1 MNTLGKQL
9 KLHIYGASHGP
20 EVGVLLEGVPA
31 GILITFDDFQ
41 EAIARRQPTMRGSTP
56 RKEKDRILIRSG
68 LKSGLTTGA
77 PILLSILNENIRSA
91 DYENQ
96 RAIPRPGHAD
106 WGAHV
111 KYKGYEDYRGGGMFS
126 ARLTVGIVAAGV
138 VAEKV
143 IKHYLKWDAY
153 QVSSKILQV
162 GKYEDVEKGLEAAIA
177 AKDSVGGKIQITI
190 DGIPTGIGEPYFYGL
205 DAALGQ
211 AIFSVPAVKGLEFGA
226 GFDSLN
232 MYGSEHNDAII
243 DATGATATQNAGG
256 VVGGLS
262 NGNPLQFQ
270 VVVKPTSST
279 PQVQNSYN
287 WEEKKSM
294 EFSIKGRHDLCV
306 ALRAPVILES
316 ITSWVL
322 ADLGLMY
329 KELPYAPSKEYYL

>member
-1 MNTLGKQL
+1 MNILGKQL
-9 KLHIYGASHGP
+9 KMHIYGASHGP

-31 GILITFDDFQ
+31 GLLISYPDFQ
-41 EAIARRQPTMRGSTP
+41 EAISRRQPSMRGTTP
-56 RKEKDRILIRSG
+56 RKEEDRILIRSG
-68 LKSGLTTGA
+68 LKNGLSTGA

-91 DYENQ
+91 DYEDQ

-138 VAEKV
+138 IAEKV
-143 IKHYLKWDAY
+143 LKHYLKWDNY
-153 QVSSKILQV
+153 QVSSHILQV
-162 GKYEDVEKGLEAAIA
+162 GKYKDVEEGLEAAIA
-177 AKDSVGGKIQITI
+177 AKDSVGGKIQVTI

-205 DAALGQ
+205 DAALAQ

-232 MYGSEHNDAII
+232 MYGSEHNDVIM
-243 DATGATATQNAGG
+243 DETGTTATPHAGG

-279 PQVQNSYN
+279 PKTQNSYD
-287 WEEKKSM
+287 WKKK
-294 EFSIKGRHDLCV
+294 ERVDFSIKGRHDLCV

-316 ITSWVL
+316 ITSWIL
-322 ADLGLMY
+322 ADLGLLF
-329 KELPYAPSKEYYL
+329 KELPYATSDEYYL